1 MIAYLNGILQK
12 KLEKKII
19 LNVNNV
25 GYLVTV
31 PATML
36 FTLEEGQKIELYI
49 HTAVREDDI
58 SLYGLPSAESI
69 KFFNQLISVQ
79 GIGPKM
85 ATDMM
90 SLPTDNIKNAIING
104 DTATLTSIPG
114 VGKKIAERLVTEL
127 KDKIEMVS
135 TGIFPQHTKGSLK
148 RENEEAVDALIGLG
162 YQRNEVIRKLKDM
175 PEKIQKTE
183 DIVRYFLQGA

>member
-1 MIAYLNGILQK
+1 MIAYLSGTIQK
-12 KLEKKII
+12 ILEKKII
-19 LNVNNV
+19 LNVSGV
-25 GYLVTV
+25 GYLVTI
-31 PATML
+31 PASMI
-36 FTLEEGQKIELYI
+36 FTLEEGKSLELYI

-58 SLYGLPSAESI
+58 SLYGLPSADSI

-90 SLPTDNIKNAIING
+90 SLPSDSIKNAIVQG
-104 DTATLTSIPG
+104 DTATLTGIPG
-114 VGKKIAERLVTEL
+114 VGKKIAERLATEL

-135 TGIFPQHTKGSLK
+135 TGAFPQHAKGSLK
-148 RENEEAVDALIGLG
+148 KENDEAIDALLGLG
-162 YQRNEVIRKLKDM
+162 YQRNEIVRRLKEV

-183 DIVRYFLQGA
+183 DIIRYFLQNS

>member
-1 MIAYLNGILQK
+1 MIAYLNGTLQK

-19 LNVNNV
+19 LNVNGV

-31 PATML
+31 PATTL
-36 FTLEEGQKIELYI
+36 FALEEGQNIELYI

-58 SLYGLPSAESI
+58 SLYGLPSADSI

-90 SLPTDNIKNAIING
+90 SLPIDNIKNAIIHG
-104 DTATLTSIPG
+104 DTSTLTGVPG

-127 KDKIEMVS
+127 KDKIEIVS
-135 TGIFPQHTKGSLK
+135 TGTFPQHAKGSLK

-162 YQRNEVIRKLKDM
+162 YQRNEVIQKLKDL
-175 PEKIQKTE
+175 PKNIQKTE
-183 DIVRYFLQGA
+183 DIIRYFLQSA

>member
-1 MIAYLNGILQK
+1 MIAYLSGTLQK

-19 LNVNNV
+19 LNVNGV

-31 PATML
+31 PATTL
-36 FTLEEGQKIELYI
+36 FTLEEGQNIELYI

-58 SLYGLPSAESI
+58 SLYGLPSADSI

-90 SLPTDNIKNAIING
+90 
-104 DTATLTSIPG
+104 
-114 VGKKIAERLVTEL
+114 
-127 KDKIEMVS
+127 
-135 TGIFPQHTKGSLK
+135 
-148 RENEEAVDALIGLG
+148 
-162 YQRNEVIRKLKDM
+162 
-175 PEKIQKTE
+175 
-183 DIVRYFLQGA
+183 

>member
-1 MIAYLNGILQK
+1 MIAYLNGTLQK

-19 LNVNNV
+19 LNVNGV

-31 PATML
+31 PTSML
-36 FTLEEGQKIELYI
+36 FTLEEGQPVELYI

-58 SLYGLPSAESI
+58 SLYGLTSADSI

-79 GIGPKM
+79 GVGPKM

-90 SLPTDNIKNAIING
+90 SLPPDNIKNAIITG
-104 DTATLTSIPG
+104 DTATLTGIPG

-127 KDKIEMVS
+127 KDKIDIIS
-135 TGIFPQHTKGSLK
+135 TGAMPQQFKGGIK
-148 RENEEAVDALIGLG
+148 KENEEAIEALMSLG
-162 YQRNEVIRKLKDM
+162 YQRNEVIRRLKEM
-175 PEKIQKTE
+175 PEHLQTPE
-183 DIVRYFLQGA
+183 EMVRYFLQSK

>member
-1 MIAYLNGILQK
+1 MIAYLKGTLQK

-31 PATML
+31 PATTL
-36 FTLEEGQKIELYI
+36 FTLEEGQNLELYI

-69 KFFNQLISVQ
+69 TFFNQLISVQ

-90 SLPTDNIKNAIING
+90 SLPTDNIKNAIITG
-104 DTATLTSIPG
+104 DTSTLTSIPG

-127 KDKIEMVS
+127 KDKVEMIS
-135 TGIFPQHTKGSLK
+135 TGTFPQHAKGSLK
-148 RENEEAVDALIGLG
+148 RENEEAIDALISLG
-162 YQRNEVIRKLKDM
+162 YQRQEVVRRLKEM
-175 PEKIQKTE
+175 PENLQSPE
-183 DIVRYFLQGA
+183 EMVRYFLQHK